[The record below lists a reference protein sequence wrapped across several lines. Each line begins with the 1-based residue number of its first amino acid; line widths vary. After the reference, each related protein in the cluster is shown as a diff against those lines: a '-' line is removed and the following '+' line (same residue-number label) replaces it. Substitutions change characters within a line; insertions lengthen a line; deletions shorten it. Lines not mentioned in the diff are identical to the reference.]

1 MTLKKHKLLRSVLYG
16 VQEFQKGVVF
26 NAVGTSAKTS
36 NLAFETTEMVYGLR
50 RDERYCGAVGTG
62 DKQGLLSRYL
72 VRRLERYEQWL
83 ILIGI
88 ASLFGMEISE

>member
-1 MTLKKHKLLRSVLYG
+1 MTSKKHKLLHSVPYWI
-16 VQEFQKGVVF
+16 QEFQKGVVF

-36 NLAFETTEMVYGLR
+36 NVAFDTTEMVYGLR
-50 RDERYCGAVGTG
+50 RDEQYCGAVGIV

-72 VRRLERYEQWL
+72 VRRLERYKQWL